1 MEVQGTIKVIG
12 ETATFGATGFRK
24 RELVIT
30 TDEQYPQTIMVEF
43 VQDKC
48 DLLDKFEVGK
58 NVKIGINLR
67 GREWTNPQGETKYF
81 NSIQGWN
88 INSFV
93 TEGDKNK
100 LHAPL
105 MTEAQKEAIRRFTF
119 LKFKNKLKK
128 YIKSLGHVP
137 GDFIANEIS
146 LQKAIDDRPSD
157 KPFVRG
163 GTFQNRGI

>member
-1 MEVQGTIKVIG
+1 MEVTGTIKVIG
-12 ETATFGATGFRK
+12 ETQTFGAKGFRK

-30 TDEQYPQTIMVEF
+30 TDEQYPQSILVEF

-67 GREWTNPQGETKYF
+67 GREWVNPQGETKYF

-88 INSFV
+88 INSFI
-93 TEGDKNK
+93 TEGDKDK

-105 MTEAQKEAIRRFTF
+105 MTEAEKEDND
-119 LKFKNKLKK
+119 L
-128 YIKSLGHVP
+128 
-137 GDFIANEIS
+137 
-146 LQKAIDDRPSD
+146 
-157 KPFVRG
+157 PF
-163 GTFQNRGI
+163 